1 MTKKDKTNM
10 LMGLLG
16 YVNLNNYDSDYPVA
30 YQLLE
35 DNNFD
40 IKKIIDLYYALN
52 FDEKTK
58 TSFISL
64 AGSYSTIKIKM
75 SEVKDILYH
84 VNKHDVEI
92 EIG

>member
-1 MTKKDKTNM
+1 MTKRDKTNM

-16 YVNLNNYDSDYPVA
+16 YVNLNNYNSDYPVA

-35 DNNFD
+35 NNDFE
-40 IKKIIDLYYALN
+40 IKKIIDLHYALC
-52 FDEKTK
+52 FDKKTE

-64 AGSYSTIKIKM
+64 AGSYATVKIKM
-75 SEVKDILYH
+75 SEVENIIH
-84 VNKHDVEI
+84 CVNEHDVEI

>member
-1 MTKKDKTNM
+1 
-10 LMGLLG
+10 MGLLG

-35 DNNFD
+35 NNNFNL
-40 IKKIIDLYYALN
+40 KKIIDLHYALN
-52 FDEKTK
+52 FDKKTE

-64 AGSYSTIKIKM
+64 AGSYTTIKIKM
-75 SEVKDILYH
+75 SRIENILSH
-84 VNKHDVEI
+84 VNKHNLEI